1 MTKNIHKPN
10 SLAMDELHD
19 SELDHVSGGTSDLIQ
34 RVAVVVQI
42 IAHDKDLGCY
52 AASSNAL

>member
-1 MTKNIHKPN
+1 MTEDIRN
-10 SLAMDELHD
+10 SLTMDELHD
-19 SELDHVSGGTSDLIQ
+19 SELDHVRGGTSDLIQ

-42 IAHDKDLGCY
+42 IVHDKDLGCY